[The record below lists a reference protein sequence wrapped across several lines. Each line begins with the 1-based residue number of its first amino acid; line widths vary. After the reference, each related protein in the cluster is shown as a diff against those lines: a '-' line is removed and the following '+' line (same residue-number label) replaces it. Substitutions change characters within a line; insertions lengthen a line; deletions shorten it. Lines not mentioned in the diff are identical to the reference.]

1 MAMPPH
7 QPLLPA
13 VAPLLAAAALALSA
27 CGDGDATVP
36 PEARVRNVVQV
47 VPFASPPDGVETQPG
62 NNNLDV
68 ALHDGRVFLAFRTAP
83 NHFAS
88 DQTMLYVVSS
98 SDQGSWRYEGSFD
111 RDTDLREP
119 RLLSYGGELFLYFAV
134 LGTDSMN
141 FEPQGSM
148 VSAYRGPDD
157 WSEPEW
163 FYLDEFIPWR
173 AKVVDG
179 VPYLIGYVGGGN
191 IYEFSGEPLAVHWLT
206 TDDGKDW
213 TAAVPGQPVVQEG
226 GGSETDF
233 VLLDDGSLI
242 AVMRNEAG
250 DETGWGSKIC
260 RAEAGA
266 LGDWSCVGDK
276 KKYDSPLLFRDG
288 DAVWLVG
295 RRHLTETGNYDLDR
309 DELSHEEQTLLYEI
323 EYSLER
329 KRCSLWRVDP
339 ETLDVAFEFD
349 LPSKGDTCFASMLPG
364 SSPGVVT
371 VYNYSNPLDTEGDP
385 SWLVGQGQPTIIYR
399 ADVVLR

>member
-1 MAMPPH
+1 
-7 QPLLPA
+7 
-13 VAPLLAAAALALSA
+13 
-27 CGDGDATVP
+27 
-36 PEARVRNVVQV
+36 
-47 VPFASPPDGVETQPG
+47 
-62 NNNLDV
+62 
-68 ALHDGRVFLAFRTAP
+68 
-83 NHFAS
+83 
-88 DQTMLYVVSS
+88 
-98 SDQGSWRYEGSFD
+98 
-111 RDTDLREP
+111 
-119 RLLSYGGELFLYFAV
+119 
-134 LGTDSMN
+134 
-141 FEPQGSM
+141 
-148 VSAYRGPDD
+148 
-157 WSEPEW
+157 
-163 FYLDEFIPWR
+163 
-173 AKVVDG
+173 
-179 VPYLIGYVGGGN
+179 
-191 IYEFSGEPLAVHWLT
+191 
-206 TDDGKDW
+206 
-213 TAAVPGQPVVQEG
+213 
-226 GGSETDF
+226 
-233 VLLDDGSLI
+233 LLDDGSLI